1 MGYLSLVCLPMTS
14 PRSLPPISPEYRQ
27 FVLDH
32 APRFALAVD
41 HARKREGSAATTLR
55 AFRDNPFLLYAA
67 LWYAASEGV
76 AVTFSPPI
84 ASNPPI
90 RHR

>member
-1 MGYLSLVCLPMTS
+1 MTT
-14 PRSLPPISPEYRQ
+14 PPSLPPISAEYRQ

-41 HARKREGSAATTLR
+41 HARKRGRAAATTLR

-76 AVTFSPPI
+76 VVTFSPPT
-84 ASNPPI
+84 ASNPPM
-90 RHR
+90 RPQ

>member
-1 MGYLSLVCLPMTS
+1 MPS
-14 PRSLPPISPEYRQ
+14 PRSLPPISAEYRH

-32 APRFALAVD
+32 APRFALAVS
-41 HARKREGSAATTLR
+41 HARKRGGEATTTLR

-76 AVTFSPPI
+76 LVTFTPP
-84 ASNPPI
+84 A
-90 RHR
+90 RA